1 MAVTANFT
9 LLISRRALLALFV
22 AAVTG
27 MISDSY
33 LGATLEWR
41 GLLNN
46 NTVNFLGTLTAV
58 CVVVIWHV
66 LFNL

>member
-1 MAVTANFT
+1 
-9 LLISRRALLALFV
+9 LFV
-22 AAVTG
+22 AAFTG